1 MLIAQ
6 ESFVVE
12 VKSGDEAVNVVV
24 LAAVERKQVRKRMLG
39 GGT

>member
-1 MLIAQ
+1 MLIKQ

-12 VKSGDEAVNVVV
+12 VKSGVEAANVVV
-24 LAAVERKQVRKRMLG
+24 LAAVGRKQVRKRMFG